1 MEDRLSPLQGGF
13 RKRARMSRLWAGLA
27 YTLPRNRLMVLLALV
42 PTLALALA
50 IAAWPRGL
58 GEAATDPENVRAVF
72 ARFISAMATVAT
84 IAVSVAALVLGRELK
99 GIRGQDERH
108 RTNLRFRDDI
118 RRSAGRRVAPMAF
131 APFLAMAIDV
141 VGKRAREARE
151 AASAEDLSR
160 AVEGVPLGDFLGY
173 VEESARAAAA
183 RVERE
188 RRDPNRLL
196 TAALDF
202 EQEVTHHLARAF
214 AREDALP
221 APLRESMKDLAH
233 AIRDVAIT
241 TRYAKTL
248 GTQWGLSRMCS
259 AVLLTTIPAVI
270 SAAGLSLLYDQY
282 VVDALGTVRAGLLV
296 SAVLGI
302 VMLPLTAVVSHLL
315 RFVFVNQ
322 HTLPAED
329 FVLGPERPDVSGDDV
344 PSGMDWPGGRAGAG
358 NGGSGGRGRRPRAS

>member
-13 RKRARMSRLWAGLA
+13 RKRAHLGRLWAGLA
-27 YTLPRNRLMVLLALV
+27 YSQPRNRLMVILALV
-42 PTLALALA
+42 PALALALA
-50 IAAWPRGL
+50 IALWPQGL

-99 GIRGQDERH
+99 GIRGQDESH

-118 RRSAGRRVAPMAF
+118 RQSAGRRVAPMAF
-131 APFLAMAIDV
+131 GPFLAMAIDV

-151 AASAEDLSR
+151 AATAEDLARS
-160 AVEGVPLGDFLGY
+160 VEGVTLGGFLVFVHEG
-173 VEESARAAAA
+173 ARAASAS
-183 RVERE
+183 VERE
-188 RRDPNRLL
+188 RHDPNRLL

-221 APLRESMKDLAH
+221 PPVRESMDALAH
-233 AIRDVAIT
+233 AIKDVAIT
-241 TRYAKTL
+241 TRYVKTL

-259 AVLLTTIPAVI
+259 AVLLTTIPAVV
-270 SAAGLSLLYDQY
+270 SAAGLALLYDPY
-282 VVDALGTVRAGLLV
+282 AVDALGVLRAGLLV
-296 SAVLGI
+296 SAVLAI

-329 FVLGPERPDVSGDDV
+329 FVLGPERPDISGDDV
-344 PSGMDWPGGRAGAG
+344 PSGLDAPAPRRGSRA
-358 NGGSGGRGRRPRAS
+358 RAS